1 MNKISSKYQSR
12 VAAVAS
18 MASVALL
25 AALLGATA
33 SSAQEPN
40 CQSFDVT
47 NTTAAA
53 TPNVCGF
60 DAVTNAAAKTNIKS
74 ILLMDWSNGGHSKT
88 HTQRHFNRLAKKY
101 GFRLTRSQSNT
112 YITAATLEGVD
123 IVAFNNGD
131 QDPLSNSTSLTAMRN
146 FVEQEGKGM
155 MAIHAAL
162 AFIPCPSEDVTVD
175 NLTTCRWFLRAYRT
189 QFWNHLNHTATNV
202 VRMYVDSVLAGQI
215 PPNALSADITPATVS
230 HGRRVPALQN
240 IFASVPGIPQDQWL
254 PLNGG
259 TGELAASNVS
269 WEGLWDEW
277 YNYRNHPRRAPAGVY
292 GGVLWGPVNIL
303 ISMDETSYPNT
314 YGCNAASPC
323 KTGDR
328 PVSWTR
334 TVGSGLAAY
343 NNAGHGDAYVR
354 TRTPPGGTVNDSLW
368 EKYSWRLLKYLA
380 RDYVGCTIP
389 TSANYNPQ
397 ATVRS
402 ITPIDSTPGSAVY
415 RKGDYAA
422 CEGTSTA
429 ITRPAHQIIPGIKV
443 NTSGIRI
450 PVTENGAYDVVVV
463 TPNGRVEYN
472 RTVRGGANQD
482 ITVNGLSKGFY
493 IVRVTNPAKKLA
505 IARVAVN

>member
-1 MNKISSKYQSR
+1 MNRVSGKYQSK
-12 VAAVAS
+12 VAVGASLAS
-18 MASVALL
+18 MALL
-25 AALLGATA
+25 ALLLGAA
-33 SSAQEPN
+33 SSNAQEPN

-112 YITAATLEGVD
+112 YITATTLEGVD

-131 QDPLSNSTSLTAMRN
+131 QDPVSNTTSLTAIRN
-146 FVEQEGKGM
+146 FVEIQGKGM

-162 AFIPCPSEDVTVD
+162 AFIPCPNEDITVAS
-175 NLTTCRWFLRAYRT
+175 LTDCRWFLRAYRT

-202 VRMYVDSVLAGQI
+202 VRMYVDSVFAGQI
-215 PPNALSADITPATVS
+215 PPNALTVDITPATVN
-230 HGRRVPALQN
+230 HGKRVPALQN
-240 IFASVPGIPQDQWL
+240 IFANVAALPADQQL
-254 PLNGG
+254 PVNGG
-259 TGELAASNVS
+259 TGEQAASTNI

-277 YNYRNHPRRAPAGVY
+277 YNYRNHPRRSPTGTY
-292 GGVLWGPVNIL
+292 GGVNWGPVHIL

-314 YGCNAASPC
+314 FGCNAASPC

-334 TVGSGLAAY
+334 TVGDGLSAY

-354 TRTPPGGTVNDSLW
+354 TRTPPGGSVNDSLW
-368 EKYSWRLLKYLA
+368 EKYNWRLLKYLA
-380 RDYVGCTIP
+380 RDYVGCMNP
-389 TSANYNPQ
+389 LAPAYNAQ

-402 ITPIDSTPGSAVY
+402 ITPVDSTPGSAVY
-415 RKGDYAA
+415 RGGNEAN
-422 CEGTSTA
+422 CPTIVA
-429 ITRPAHQIIPGIKV
+429 IKRPAHQIIPGIRV
-443 NTSGIRI
+443 SASGIRI
-450 PVTENGAYDVVVV
+450 PATEAGNYNVMVVQ
-463 TPNGRVEYN
+463 TNGRVVFN
-472 RTVRGGANQD
+472 RDLRGGQNASVD
-482 ITVNGLSKGFY
+482 VNGLSKGQY
-493 IVRVTNPAKKLA
+493 IVRLTAPSKKLS
-505 IARVAVN
+505 IAKVALN